1 MLEEDET
8 PETAVCWWLVPVP
21 EEGKGVP
28 SPPHPTTLSQRHQ
41 VQVGSDAVG
50 RCSSRRK

>member
-1 MLEEDET
+1 MLEEDEN
-8 PETAVCWWLVPVP
+8 PETTVCWWLVPLP

-28 SPPHPTTLSQRHQ
+28 NLPLPTTPSQRHQ

-50 RCSSRRK
+50 LCSSGRK